1 MKAKFLFANILYE
14 LLMLILLYFAY
25 VQETK
30 WYVAVIAISAMF
42 VFVYSVLLTE
52 ILHQVDLISDNIQ
65 INIEAFLKFAQLVI
79 TLIGI
84 STKYK
89 HFLIVLYFVIVL
101 INFLIRIVIYRKLP
115 IKIYTISEL
124 NLLIEDRQNKELMK
138 EVINKVKQMVFF
150 EILILISCQFFRKA
164 ELIVIACGIALIL
177 ILYQMVQCLLRYNVK
192 RNDIVMSSLVF
203 LISVFILSYCGLH
216 NLLGNF
222 FLVPVILGVHP
233 FTSIPRKSYLKYNK

>member
-101 INFLIRIVIYRKLP
+101 INFLIRIVIYKKLP
-115 IKIYTISEL
+115 IKIYTIYEL
-124 NLLIEDRQNKELMK
+124 NLLIEDRQNK
-138 EVINKVKQMVFF
+138 
-150 EILILISCQFFRKA
+150 

>member
-84 STKYK
+84 STKYRQC
-89 HFLIVLYFVIVL
+89 LIVLYFVIVL

-164 ELIVIACGIALIL
+164 ELIVITCGIAL

-192 RNDIVMSSLVF
+192 RKDIVMSSLIF
-203 LISVFILSYCGLH
+203 LISVFILSYFGLH

-233 FTSIPRKSYLKYNK
+233 FTTIPSKSYLKDNK

>member
-84 STKYK
+84 STKYRQC
-89 HFLIVLYFVIVL
+89 LIVLYFVIVL

-164 ELIVIACGIALIL
+164 ELIVI
-177 ILYQMVQCLLRYNVK
+177 V
-192 RNDIVMSSLVF
+192 
-203 LISVFILSYCGLH
+203 
-216 NLLGNF
+216 
-222 FLVPVILGVHP
+222 
-233 FTSIPRKSYLKYNK
+233 

>member
-84 STKYK
+84 STKYRQC
-89 HFLIVLYFVIVL
+89 LIVLYFVIVL
-101 INFLIRIVIYRKLP
+101 INFLIRIVIYKKLP
-115 IKIYTISEL
+115 IKIYTIYEL

-164 ELIVIACGIALIL
+164 ELIVITCGIALIL

-192 RNDIVMSSLVF
+192 RKDIVMSSLIF
-203 LISVFILSYCGLH
+203 LISVFILSYFGLH

-233 FTSIPRKSYLKYNK
+233 FTTIPSKSYLKDNK

>member
-84 STKYK
+84 STKYRQC
-89 HFLIVLYFVIVL
+89 LIVLYFVIVL

-164 ELIVIACGIALIL
+164 ELIVITCGIALIL

-192 RNDIVMSSLVF
+192 RKDIVMSSLIF
-203 LISVFILSYCGLH
+203 LISVFILSYFGLH

-233 FTSIPRKSYLKYNK
+233 FTTIPSKSYLKDNK